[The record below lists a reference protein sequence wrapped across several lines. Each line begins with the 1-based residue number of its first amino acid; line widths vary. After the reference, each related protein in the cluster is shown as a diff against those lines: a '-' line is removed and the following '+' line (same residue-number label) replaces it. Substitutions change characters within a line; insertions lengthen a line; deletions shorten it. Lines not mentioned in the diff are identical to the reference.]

1 MLDPVQAELD
11 MHVDQVQNAP
21 YRSMLRALKC
31 RSLIFPAFSQCQLFF
46 FFSHFRVT
54 EKPAQLFEII
64 FTFHC
69 HLEEKAFANET
80 GELIWSAWD

>member
-1 MLDPVQAELD
+1 MWIKFRIRPTDPCSVHSSAGVSSSLPSA
-11 MHVDQVQNAP
+11 NA
-21 YRSMLRALKC
+21 S
-31 RSLIFPAFSQCQLFF
+31 F
-46 FFSHFRVT
+46 FFSPFRFT
-54 EKPAQLFEII
+54 EKQAHLFEII